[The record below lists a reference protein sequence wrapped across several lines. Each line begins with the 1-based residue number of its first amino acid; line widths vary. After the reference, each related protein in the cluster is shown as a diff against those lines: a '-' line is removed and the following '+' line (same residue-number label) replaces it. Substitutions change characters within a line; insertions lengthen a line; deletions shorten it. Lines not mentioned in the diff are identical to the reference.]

1 MRSLPRPIQPPA
13 VTVWKAAN
21 PTASNTAP
29 PFEPWAALGT
39 EAKQSAQTELAKNQG
54 YICAYCE
61 SRIQPDGDGMKIE
74 HWIAQGDDGD
84 DHAPY
89 RRAHR
94 FDWSNWLAVCRGGQ
108 PVDRER
114 ATTAV
119 APYCERARGDQQLH
133 LNPYTFAGDLAAQFT
148 YYPDG
153 RVEGVSPD
161 ATADLETLKL
171 NNWPLKANRANIREK
186 LAKELKAG
194 RLTPARLPAEVRA
207 WLTPDASGAL
217 QPHVSA
223 AVYYLTRWMR
233 HTAGQSR

>member
-1 MRSLPRPIQPPA
+1 M
-13 VTVWKAAN
+13 
-21 PTASNTAP
+21 
-29 PFEPWAALGT
+29 
-39 EAKQSAQTELAKNQG
+39 
-54 YICAYCE
+54 
-61 SRIQPDGDGMKIE
+61 
-74 HWIAQGDDGD
+74 
-84 DHAPY
+84 
-89 RRAHR
+89 
-94 FDWSNWLAVCRGGQ
+94 
-108 PVDRER
+108 
-114 ATTAV
+114 
-119 APYCERARGDQQLH
+119 
-133 LNPYTFAGDLAAQFT
+133 NPYTFAGDLAAQFT